1 MSAPA
6 TRLSP
11 TQARI
16 LESCARGFRDKE
28 IADAL
33 GMKFHTARE
42 HWRRIFKRLHVRSR
56 CEAITVWSH
65 TIHPA
70 PVAKKGDTT
79 NPRPSAKLNL

>member
-16 LESCARGFRDKE
+16 LESCSRGLRDKE

-33 GMKFHTARE
+33 GMKFHTTRE
-42 HWRRIFKRLHVRSR
+42 HWRRIFKRLRVRSR
-56 CEAITVWSH
+56 CEAIVVWTH
-65 TIHPA
+65 ATHAA
-70 PVAKKGDTT
+70 PVAKEGDTT
-79 NPRPSAKLNL
+79 APQVPVN